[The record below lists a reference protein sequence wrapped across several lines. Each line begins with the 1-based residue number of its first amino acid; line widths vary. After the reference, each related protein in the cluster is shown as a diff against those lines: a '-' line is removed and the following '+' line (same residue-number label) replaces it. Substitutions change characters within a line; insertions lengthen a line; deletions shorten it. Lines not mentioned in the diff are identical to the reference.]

1 MRHVVSETRE
11 VVKRN
16 TDQEIEQEALTD
28 PIHGNKVEGCALPP
42 TIPIREPLEGVRTK
56 GRLHQAIK
64 RPRTRSTAARQ
75 VSNAYERDV
84 VKNQNV

>member
-28 PIHGNKVEGCALPP
+28 PIHGNKVEGRALPP
-42 TIPIREPLEGVRTK
+42 TIPKREPLEGVRTK
-56 GRLHQAIK
+56 GRLHHTIK
-64 RPRTRSTAARQ
+64 HENRPLIAR
-75 VSNAYERDV
+75 E
-84 VKNQNV
+84 